1 MKEKKVLGGRE
12 KVKVAVVQV
21 APVFMD
27 KEKTIE
33 KACKLIG
40 EAGKNGAELIV
51 FSEAFI
57 PGYPAFY
64 TGGFESKPSEW
75 APYMVALQDNSVV
88 IGSQDTA
95 ILGEAAREADAYVV
109 IGCNELDERPGSRTI
124 YNSLLFIDRKG
135 KVMGRHRK
143 LMPTYTERTYWGS
156 GDGSDL
162 KVFDTDIGRIGGLI
176 CGENAMILTKAALMQ
191 QGEEFHIVV
200 WPGAWRGHGQSHL
213 LEPVTDS
220 EEEGCLLHSIAR
232 AYAADSQAFVL
243 SCSGIL
249 GPNDFP
255 ERWQHLR
262 ESHHTNYSYAVGGS
276 VIVDPSGRYI
286 AKPILGKET
295 ILYADCYAHHIKV
308 AKAIFDCLGHYTRW
322 DVVQIHV
329 NTEPRNPEIKI
340 TEKPNLDLPIS
351 ELRRISEEFEISMD
365 KLEAIIEQISNSKS
379 P

>member
-33 KACKLIG
+33 KACKLIS

-51 FSEAFI
+51 FSETFI
-57 PGYPAFY
+57 PGYPALY
-64 TGGFESKPSEW
+64 TGGWESKPSEW

-95 ILGEAAREADAYVV
+95 ILGEAARGADAYVV

-135 KVMGRHRK
+135 EVMGRHRK
-143 LMPTYTERTYWGS
+143 LMPTYTERTYWGM

-200 WPGAWRGHGQSHL
+200 WPGAWRGHGQAHL
-213 LEPVTDS
+213 LEPQTDS
-220 EEEGCLLHSIAR
+220 EGEDCLLHSIVR
-232 AYAADSQAFVL
+232 AYAAESQAFVL

-255 ERWQHLR
+255 ERWKHIR

-286 AKPILGKET
+286 AKPIFEKET

-329 NTEPRNPEIKI
+329 NTEPRNPEIRI
-340 TEKPNLDLPIS
+340 TEKPNLDLPVS

-365 KLEAIIEQISNSKS
+365 KLEAIIAQISNSNS